1 MRYWTKLT
9 NYIAYCANTIASLEE
24 NPDDFKFAM
33 IYTTDA
39 DSTSKKSLT
48 LSLGV
53 CLFPPCSIYR

>member
-1 MRYWTKLT
+1 MLT
-9 NYIAYCANTIASLEE
+9 IDSAYCANTITSLDA

-53 CLFPPCSIYR
+53 CTVALQALHRSSSR